1 MRRAFAILALLLL
14 AAFPAAAQGIL
25 PISFAEW
32 RAETGSQTISDFSTA
47 ELGAAL
53 HEYGLTGAE
62 MRLYELRGD
71 MVQASLYRFKDPSGA
86 YGAYS
91 YMRTPEMARASATEH
106 SSMAPGRAL
115 ILEGN
120 LVADLSWKGDPPS
133 DIDLKALAAALATR
147 AEQGPYPTIGERLPQ
162 EGMILRTDRYIL
174 GPATLHQLLP
184 AGDGDWLGFSEGAE
198 AELARYRVGDEEVT
212 LLVADF
218 PTPQA
223 AAKRLEQIGQRF
235 SLDGSPQNGDGVR
248 LFARRSLTLV
258 ALVAN
263 ARSKAA
269 ADSLLGKIDSGTELT
284 WNEPSF
290 SLRDPSVVQML
301 AGVFVGTGIICAFTL
316 VAALAF
322 GGFRLAVKRIFP
334 DRVFDRSSSLEVLQ
348 LGLSSKPIE
357 AKDFYS
363 FRG

>member
-1 MRRAFAILALLLL
+1 MRRALATLALLLL

-25 PISFAEW
+25 PVSFAEW

-53 HEYGLTGAE
+53 NEYGLSSAE
-62 MRLYELRGD
+62 MRLYERRGE
-71 MVQASLYRFKDPSGA
+71 MVQASVYRFKNPSGA

-91 YMRTPEMARASATEH
+91 YLRTLEMSRTSVTEH

-115 ILEGN
+115 MLEGN
-120 LVADLSWKGDPPS
+120 LVADVSWKGNRPS
-133 DIDLKALAAALATR
+133 DADLKALAAALASR
-147 AEQGPYPTIGERLPQ
+147 AEQGPYPTIGLRLPQ
-162 EGMILRTDRYIL
+162 DGMIPRTDRYIL
-174 GPATLHQLLP
+174 GPATLHQMLP

-198 AELARYRVGDEEVT
+198 AELARYRVGGEEVT

-223 AAKRLEQIGQRF
+223 AAKRLEEIGRRF
-235 SLDGSPQNGDGVR
+235 SLDGSPQNGDGPR

-263 ARSKAA
+263 ARSKTA
-269 ADSLLGKIDSGTELT
+269 ADSLLGKIDSATELT
-284 WNEPSF
+284 WNEPTF
-290 SLRDPSVVQML
+290 SLSDPSVVQML

-322 GGFRLAVKRIFP
+322 GGVRLAIKRIFP
-334 DRVFDRSSSLEVLQ
+334 DRVFDRSSNLEVLQ

-363 FRG
+363 LQG

>member
-1 MRRAFAILALLLL
+1 MRRALATVALLLF
-14 AAFPAAAQGIL
+14 ASFPAAAQGIL

-47 ELGAAL
+47 EMGAAL
-53 HEYGLTGAE
+53 HEYGLTGTE

-71 MVQASLYRFKDPSGA
+71 TVLASLYRFKDPSGA

-91 YMRTPEMARASATEH
+91 YMRAPEMSRAGATEH

-120 LVADLSWKGDPPS
+120 LLADVSWKGDPPS
-133 DIDLKALAAALATR
+133 HADLKALAASLASR
-147 AEQGPYPTIGERLPQ
+147 AEQGPYPTIGLRLPQ
-162 EGMILRTDRYIL
+162 EGMIPRTDRYIL

-198 AELARYRVGDEEVT
+198 AELARYRVGNEVVT

-223 AAKRLEQIGQRF
+223 AAKKLDEIGRRF
-235 SLDGSPQNGDGVR
+235 SLDGSPQNGDGPR

-263 ARSKAA
+263 ARSQAV
-269 ADSLLGKIDSGTELT
+269 ADSLLGKIDSGAELT
-284 WNEPSF
+284 WNEPTF

-322 GGFRLAVKRIFP
+322 GGVRLAVKRIFP
-334 DRVFDRSSSLEVLQ
+334 DRVFDRSSSLQVLQ

-363 FRG
+363 FRS

>member
-1 MRRAFAILALLLL
+1 MPRTPAALALLLL
-14 AAFPAAAQGIL
+14 TAFPAAAQGIL

-32 RAETGSQTISDFSTA
+32 RAETGSQTVSDFSTA

-53 HEYGLTGAE
+53 HEYGLAGAE
-62 MRLYELRGD
+62 MRLYELRGETL
-71 MVQASLYRFKDPSGA
+71 QASLYRFKDPSGA

-91 YMRTPEMARASATEH
+91 YLRTPEMSRTSVTQH

-120 LVADLSWKGDPPS
+120 LVADVSWKSDPPS
-133 DIDLKALAAALATR
+133 AADLKALAVALSSR
-147 AEQGPYPTIGERLPQ
+147 AEQGPYPTIGLRLPQ
-162 EGMILRTDRYIL
+162 EGMIPRTDRYIL
-174 GPATLHQLLP
+174 GPATLRQLLP
-184 AGDGDWLGFSEGAE
+184 IANGDWLGFSEGAE
-198 AELARYRVGDEEVT
+198 ADLARYRVGGEEVT

-223 AAKRLEQIGQRF
+223 AAKRLDEIGRRF
-235 SLDGSPQNGDGVR
+235 SMDASPQNGDGPR

-269 ADSLLGKIDSGTELT
+269 ADSLLAKIDSVTELT
-284 WNEPSF
+284 WNEPTF
-290 SLRDPSVVQML
+290 SLRDPSIVQML

-322 GGFRLAVKRIFP
+322 GGVRLAIKRIFP

-357 AKDFYS
+357 AKDFY
-363 FRG
+363 GD